1 VSSTL
6 DDHIRAALDRIR
18 VSISGQ
24 LESDLSAS
32 TTDILSTVANE
43 HRRALVEATEQTTA
57 TLRSEAEQQLAAA
70 REDFARERDE
80 LARQR
85 EELQRSSTF
94 EIGGLER
101 VLGDVRDE
109 LEVARRGLEDL
120 RSAREALENQVEE
133 QRQEIESGR
142 QDLEQHKRQL
152 AETTQGLE
160 SHRQDLE
167 QHRQD
172 LEKRGLDLEQVNRD
186 LERARQELELSRNVE
201 DATKRE
207 LEESTARAA
216 NEREAGRLDLESAT
230 RETEELRNRL
240 AQTVRLTSAFRT
252 LDEATSLSDILDHLA
267 QSACQESGRT
277 AVFLV
282 NGGKLRAWRA
292 LGFPAEQ
299 PMVGADFVPA
309 ESDVVGQ
316 AVRSGA
322 GRQHR
327 NGDVTHLPAFAQVDG
342 PRDAVAL
349 PVQVGGSVIA
359 VLYADAARADRP
371 EDPEWLDTID
381 AMTKHASRVLEAMTV
396 RQAAAL
402 WTPRGGGVVRSSRE

>member
-1 VSSTL
+1 MSSTL

-32 TTDILSTVANE
+32 TSEILGVVADE

-57 TLRSEAEQQLAAA
+57 TMRSEAEQQLATA
-70 REDFARERDE
+70 RGGFAREKDE
-80 LARQR
+80 LAHQR

-94 EIGGLER
+94 EISALER

-109 LEVARRGLEDL
+109 LDVARRGLEDL
-120 RSAREALENQVEE
+120 QSAREALERQVEE
-133 QRQEIESGR
+133 QRQELEHHR
-142 QDLEQHKRQL
+142 QELEQHRL
-152 AETTQGLE
+152 
-160 SHRQDLE
+160 DLD

-207 LEESTARAA
+207 LEESIVRADT
-216 NEREAGRLDLESAT
+216 ERERASMDLESAS
-230 RETEELRNRL
+230 RETEELRTRL
-240 AQTVRLTSAFRT
+240 AQMVRLTSAFRT
-252 LDEATSLSDILDHLA
+252 LDEATSLSDILEHLA

-292 LGFPAEQ
+292 MGFPAE
-299 PMVGADFVPA
+299 PPIVGADFVPT

-327 NGDVTHLPAFAQVDG
+327 NGDATHLPAFAQVDS
-342 PRDAVAL
+342 PLDAVAL